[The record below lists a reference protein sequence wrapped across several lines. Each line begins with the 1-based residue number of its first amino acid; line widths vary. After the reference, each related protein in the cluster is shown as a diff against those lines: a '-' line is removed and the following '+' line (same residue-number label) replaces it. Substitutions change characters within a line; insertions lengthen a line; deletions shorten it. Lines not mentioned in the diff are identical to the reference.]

1 MRLDELEFARA
12 MMPLVCRLVPAC
24 TMYPP
29 ELSDA
34 RLAYAMEIILVTTV
48 DDLFDVGGSKEEME
62 NLVTLIEKYQNSPQI
77 IPALDVPFPALP
89 FLIFTN
95 LW

>member
-12 MMPLVCRLVPAC
+12 MMPLVCRLAPAC

-62 NLVTLIEKYQNSPQI
+62 NLVRLIEKYQNSPQI

>member
-12 MMPLVCRLVPAC
+12 MMPLVYLLVPASS
-24 TMYPP
+24 MYAA

-34 RLAYAMEIILVTTV
+34 RLAYAMEIILVTPV
-48 DDLFDVGGSKEEME
+48 DDLFDVGGSREEME